1 MLMKMKWLRFTLP
14 GHLKE
19 DRNAGLFYSREIN
32 YLLIMIKH
40 SIYRGLVAAVC
51 LMPVS
56 NVMSEGASFDYLEID
71 YISSTIDLGASID
84 EVEGDGIGLAL
95 SLSFNPAFAMRLA
108 VAATTFDT
116 FQGIG
121 VDTAKIT
128 ELGVTTHTSV
138 ASGTDLYGNLS
149 IVKAEITATD
159 GVASTSDN
167 DFGGKIR
174 IGVRQR
180 LIDAL
185 EIDLYASH
193 MEVFNN
199 AVNAYAIDSR
209 FYVRKRVSVGLGYA
223 ASNDVYSLLLS
234 VRVDV

>member
-1 MLMKMKWLRFTLP
+1 MKMKWRRFTLP

-19 DRNAGLFYSREIN
+19 DLDAVLFYSREIS
-32 YLLIMIKH
+32 YLLIMTKH

-56 NVMSEGASFDYLEID
+56 NVMSEGASFDYVQID
-71 YISSTIDLGASID
+71 YISSTIDLDASID

-116 FQGIG
+116 FQGVG

-128 ELGVTTHTSV
+128 DLGVTAHTSV
-138 ASGTDLYGNLS
+138 ASGTDLYTNLS

-159 GVASTSDN
+159 GVDSTSNN

-180 LIDAL
+180 VIDVL

-193 MEVFNN
+193 VKVFGN
-199 AVNAYAIDSR
+199 AVNTFAIDSR
-209 FYVRKRVSVGLGYA
+209 FYLRKRVSLGLGYV
-223 ASNDVYSLLLS
+223 ASDDVYSLLLS

>member
-1 MLMKMKWLRFTLP
+1 MKMKLRRFTLP

-19 DRNAGLFYSREIN
+19 DRNIRLFYSREIS

-56 NVMSEGASFDYLEID
+56 NVMSEGASFDYVEID
-71 YISSTIDLGASID
+71 YFSSTIDPGASID

-116 FQGIG
+116 FQGVG

-128 ELGVTTHTSV
+128 DLGVTAHTSV
-138 ASGTDLYGNLS
+138 ASGTDLYTNLS
-149 IVKAEITATD
+149 IVKAEITTTD
-159 GVASTSDN
+159 GVDSTSDN
-167 DFGGKIR
+167 DFGGKIKL
-174 IGVRQR
+174 GVRQR
-180 LIDAL
+180 VIDAL

-193 MEVFNN
+193 VKVFGN
-199 AVNAYAIDSR
+199 AVNTFAIDSR
-209 FYVRKRVSVGLGYA
+209 LYLRKRVSVGIGYI
-223 ASNDVYSLLLS
+223 ASDDLYSLLFS

>member
-1 MLMKMKWLRFTLP
+1 
-14 GHLKE
+14 
-19 DRNAGLFYSREIN
+19 
-32 YLLIMIKH
+32 MIKH

-51 LMPVS
+51 LMSVS
-56 NVMSEGASFDYLEID
+56 NVMSEAASFDYLEIT
-71 YISSTIDLGASID
+71 YISSTIDPSASID

-95 SLSFNPAFAMRLA
+95 SLSFHPSFAMRLA

-121 VDTAKIT
+121 VDTSKIT
-128 ELGVTTHTSV
+128 DLGVTAHTSV

-159 GVASTSDN
+159 GGVSTSDN

-180 LIDAL
+180 VLGAL
-185 EIDLYASH
+185 ELDLYASH
-193 MEVFNN
+193 AKVFGNT
-199 AVNAYAIDSR
+199 VNTYAIDSR
-209 FYVRKRVSVGLGYA
+209 FYLRKRVSVGFGYL
-223 ASNDVYSLLLS
+223 ASDDLHSLLFS
-234 VRVDV
+234 VRMDV